1 MTSGDDVRVVEDF
14 TADLDKLIHDIH
26 QLTFNGV
33 EAVPIDK
40 SLEGLLDATKILAAL
55 PEKKMLIYFVP
66 LALRESL
73 GQQQLQSLIEAAKR
87 ANLAFYPID
96 IMSSVYH

>member
-1 MTSGDDVRVVEDF
+1 
-14 TADLDKLIHDIH
+14 
-26 QLTFNGV
+26 
-33 EAVPIDK
+33 
-40 SLEGLLDATKILAAL
+40 
-55 PEKKMLIYFVP
+55 MLIYFVP